1 MKIKEL
7 IEYGKKILN
16 KNEVDDSSI
25 ISRELAEYI
34 LQLNRQEIVTN
45 LEKEVKEEQKDRYYL
60 ALIEIIQGMPIQYI
74 TNTQEFMKLNI
85 FVNEN
90 VLIPQPDTE
99 ILVEE
104 VIKIAELESKTKILD
119 MCTGSGCIGVSL
131 AYYLKNAKITMSDIS
146 KNAIEIAKKNAK
158 ENKVVATDISIEALK
173 VAKQNDK
180 ENKIKF
186 IQSDLF
192 ENINEKFD
200 IIVSNPPYIE
210 TDVIKSLSK
219 QVQNEPKI
227 ALDGGKDGL
236 LFYRKLIK
244 EAPNFL
250 NDNGYLCMEIG
261 YNQKEEVIKLAKQK
275 ESFSKIEAIKD
286 LSGNDRVIICK
297 I

>member
-16 KNEVDDSSI
+16 KNEVDDCSI

-34 LQLNRQEIVTN
+34 LQLNRQEIITN

-74 TNTQEFMKLNI
+74 TNTQEFMKLNF

-158 ENKVVATDISIEALK
+158 ENKVLEKTEF
-173 VAKQNDK
+173 
-180 ENKIKF
+180 IK
-186 IQSDLF
+186 SDLF
-192 ENINEKFD
+192 ENIEEKFD

-275 ESFSKIEAIKD
+275 ESFLKIEAIKD